1 MIIETKIEDIPY
13 LTQEIKEL
21 DFMTRTLEKEGNR
34 VFYNKFEKDEIPILV
49 LEIRKNEF
57 KMRTY
62 FKYIEFDN
70 YVKIRI
76 KPTDELNF
84 EELKNSVKN
93 WAEKNYI
100 KVLSMGQ
107 GFFGECF
114 MQCGRVVTDKEIIL

>member
-21 DFMTRTLEKEGNR
+21 DFATRILEKEGNG

-49 LEIRKNEF
+49 LEIRENEF
-57 KMRTY
+57 KARTY
-62 FKYIEFDN
+62 IKYIEFDN

-93 WAEKNYI
+93 WAKKNYI
-100 KVLSMGQ
+100 KVLSMSQ

>member
-21 DFMTRTLEKEGNR
+21 DFITRTLEKEGNG
-34 VFYNKFEKDEIPILV
+34 VFYNKFEEDEIPILV

-62 FKYIEFDN
+62 IKYIEFDN

-93 WAEKNYI
+93 WAKKNYI
-100 KVLSMGQ
+100 KVLSMRQ